1 MRSFSLK
8 TITILITTITLIFLV
23 IIPSLSHALPRVIRI
38 GGLFSAAEQEQ
49 ELVFHAAIEKVNA
62 NFANRTIFEAVV
74 EHARPYNSY
83 EAHFKSKKFFRKFCL
98 SSKTPIFLSFQP
110 VISFATAP
118 LQSSALSTQ
127 SALYRCNRFAST
139 SRCLTSKLA

>member
-1 MRSFSLK
+1 MRSSPLK

-23 IIPSLSHALPRVIRI
+23 IIPPLSHALPRVIRI

-83 EAHFKSKKFFRKFCL
+83 EVHFKSKKFFRKFCL
-98 SSKTPIFLSFQP
+98 SSKTPIFLF
-110 VISFATAP
+110 F
-118 LQSSALSTQ
+118 
-127 SALYRCNRFAST
+127 
-139 SRCLTSKLA
+139 